1 MLRTLEPELGA
12 SHAGYSSLEKGDRSM
27 TMAMHVVWD
36 FTLEPQQSNAELFHA
51 TGERLMQEL
60 LKLEE
65 LNGYVADPAVSSE
78 ADRGGIVVELVTSG
92 PDYATAL
99 QRALDVVRTAIH
111 AAGGATPGWPNAGD
125 LGSQETDLEF
135 RTGNMNASPVD
146 AHEMVDA

>member
-1 MLRTLEPELGA
+1 MNV
-12 SHAGYSSLEKGDRSM
+12 
-27 TMAMHVVWD
+27 AMHVVWD
-36 FTLEPQQSNAELFHA
+36 FTLCPTQPDVELFHA

-65 LNGYVADPAVSSE
+65 LNSYVADPAVSTE
-78 ADRGGIVVELVTSG
+78 ADRGGIVVELVTSS

-111 AAGGATPGWPNAGD
+111 AAGGATPGWPNTGD
-125 LGSQETDLEF
+125 LVSEETDLEF

-146 AHEMVDA
+146 AHDQVDA